1 MNGIDVLVIVVGL
14 LLLLAGERLHAWHRR
29 IEYRRMERLVHR
41 NLFRISG
48 GQS

>member
-1 MNGIDVLVIVVGL
+1 MIVVAL
-14 LLLLAGERLHAWHRR
+14 IVLLASERLHAWHRR
-29 IEYRRMERLVHR
+29 IEYRRMDRLVHR